1 MSGEA
6 DSNNDNDEMIHLSTT
21 NRAVMGGNKQLK
33 NCSRMAI
40 LSHMI
45 AGMIAGMLI
54 GYSLTVTDIDR
65 DKLERDITKY
75 NFDSDLQLHR
85 VNETFRMWKG
95 VEIESVETDL
105 NEFEAKC
112 IEHGSLDGV
121 MQGDNNTII
130 ANILIPYERRFAGV
144 AQSFLP
150 AVNFEVQLNPKYVAD
165 LPKNSSQVTFLNNL
179 TRSDMMIMQFE
190 NSEVHILDK
199 KTLCYFVFQ
208 REKRAK

>member
-1 MSGEA
+1 MEQD
-6 DSNNDNDEMIHLSTT
+6 DSNPETMYLSTN

-45 AGMIAGMLI
+45 AGLIAGMLI

-65 DKLERDITKY
+65 DKLEREITQY
-75 NFDSDLQLHR
+75 NLDSDLQLHR

-95 VEIESVETDL
+95 VQIESVEVDL

-112 IEHGSLDGV
+112 IEHGSLDNV
-121 MQGDNNTII
+121 MNGDNNTVI
-130 ANILIPYERRFAGV
+130 ANILIPYQRRFAGI

-150 AVNFEVQLNPKYVAD
+150 AVNFEVMLNQKNVVD
-165 LPKNSSQVTFLNNL
+165 LPKTSSQVTFLNNI

-190 NSEVHILDK
+190 ASEIHILDK

-208 REKRAK
+208 REKRVN